1 MKRHFVI
8 FCLLIISL
16 KLQSQNLGT
25 ISGKIFSNETGL
37 ILEGATIQIE
47 NSNFFSITDENGYFQ
62 INNVPTSSYNITASF
77 VGYKSLTL
85 YNVIIKSVGNQS
97 LQFSLDQST
106 EILDEVVVIQSPFKT
121 SLETPLST
129 QTFSAI
135 EIETY
140 PGGNNDITRV
150 IQSLPGISPSVGG
163 FRNDIIIRGG
173 GPNETV
179 YYLDGIEI
187 PNINHFSTQGSSG
200 GPVGLINVSFIK
212 DVTLS
217 TSSFGAEYDN
227 ALSGVLSFEQKEANI
242 ERISG
247 NFRIGSSEAGLTFE
261 GPINIFNNK
270 ETSFIFSVRRSYL
283 QFIFKA
289 FGFSFLPDYWDYQM
303 KIKHKIDDYNYL
315 NFIGIGSIDELT
327 VNESNEFNFENESTI
342 EQIPIINQRSRTFG
356 LSWKRIFKNKS
367 GFFNLSISN
376 NMLENNFER
385 FQNNLSRVDPT
396 FINISNEEETKIRF
410 ISTKNLKKFKFSYGG
425 NFQLSDYINKYEYNY
440 YNIYY
445 NTKINFIKYGLFIK
459 GSGLFLDDKLGISLG
474 FRVDQDNFTLNNDF
488 FENFSP
494 RLALSFII
502 SEDNKWKLN
511 FSSGRYF
518 KIPTYTSLGFK
529 NLNNIFLN
537 KTSKYTMSDHIV
549 GGIEFNWSESS
560 RLTLEL
566 FNKKYTNYP
575 VSVLDGVSLAN
586 KGGDFEV
593 LGNEEILTI
602 GKGKSYG
609 LEFLYQQKLKNNFY
623 GILSYT
629 LFYSKFSGLDKVY
642 FPSVWDNRHILS
654 FTGGYKLKK
663 NWELSSKIRYTGKT
677 PYAPVDIFSSVKSY
691 PEIIF
696 DYSKLGNY
704 YLTEFTKLDI
714 RIDKRWNFKSTSMN
728 FYIDIEN
735 LLMNEIPIPPEYGL
749 ERDQNQN
756 IVNPRNLIEVISDNR
771 NSIIPSIGF
780 VFDF

>member
-1 MKRHFVI
+1 MSRQLVFV
-8 FCLLIISL
+8 LLLFNINVFA
-16 KLQSQNLGT
+16 QNQGDLFGRV
-25 ISGKIFSNETGL
+25 IDSETGFG
-37 ILEGATIQIE
+37 LEGAAIQIE
-47 NSNFFSITDENGYFQ
+47 NSDFYSVTDQNGYFQ
-62 INNVPTSSYNITASF
+62 IVDIPTSSYNITASF
-77 VGYKSLTL
+77 IGFKSLTKF
-85 YNVIIKSVGNQS
+85 NIIIKSAGNQS
-97 LQFSLDQST
+97 LEYILNPSY
-106 EILDEVVVIQSPFKT
+106 EILDEIVLKESPFKT

-129 QTFSAI
+129 QTFSAV

-179 YYLDGIEI
+179 YYIDGIEI

-227 ALSGVLSFEQKEANI
+227 ALSGVLSFEQKDANTDK
-242 ERISG
+242 ISG

-261 GPINIFNNK
+261 GPINISKNK

-303 KIKHKIDDYNYL
+303 KIKHKIDDFNYL
-315 NFIGIGSIDELT
+315 NFIGIGSVDKLT
-327 VNESNEFNFENESTI
+327 VNESDEFNFENESQI
-342 EQIPIINQRSRTFG
+342 EQIPIINQKSRTFG
-356 LSWKRIFKNKS
+356 VSWKRIYKNKS

-376 NMLENNFER
+376 NNLKNNFER
-385 FQNNLSRVDPT
+385 FQNNLSKTNPS
-396 FINISNEEETKIRF
+396 FSNLSNEEETKIRF
-410 ISTKNLKKFKFSYGG
+410 ISNYNTSNFKFSYGG
-425 NFQLSDYINKYEYNY
+425 NFQLSDYLNTTQYDY
-440 YNIYY
+440 YNINY
-445 NTKINFIKYGLFIK
+445 NSKIDFIKYGVFVK
-459 GSGLFLDDKLGISLG
+459 SSKTFFDDKLGMSFGVRL
-474 FRVDQDNFTLNNDF
+474 DQDNFTEENSF
-488 FENFSP
+488 FENISP
-494 RLALSFII
+494 RLALSIII
-502 SEDNKWKLN
+502 SENNKWKFNLA
-511 FSSGRYF
+511 SGRYF
-518 KIPTYTSLGFK
+518 KIPTYTTLGFK
-529 NLNNIFLN
+529 NLNDIFLN
-537 KTSKYTMSDHIV
+537 KNSKYTRSDHLV
-549 GGIEFNWSESS
+549 GGLEYNWTESS
-560 RLTLEL
+560 RLTFEA
-566 FNKKYTNYP
+566 FYKKYKNYP
-575 VSVLDGVSLAN
+575 VSKIDRVSLAN
-586 KGGDFEV
+586 KGADFEV

-629 LFYSKFSGLDKVY
+629 FFYSKFSGLNDRY
-642 FPSVWDNRHILS
+642 IPSVWDNRHILS

-663 NWELSSKIRYTGKT
+663 NWELSAKIRFTGKT
-677 PYAPVDIFSSVKSY
+677 PYPPVDLESSNQSY

-696 DYSKLGNY
+696 DYSQLGNY
-704 YLTEFTKLDI
+704 YLNDFTKLDL

-735 LLMNEIPIPPEYGL
+735 LLMDEIPVPPEYGL
-749 ERDQNQN
+749 QRDDNLN
-756 IVNPRNLIEVISDNR
+756 IVNPRNLIEIISDNR
-771 NSIIPSIGF
+771 SSLIPSIGF

>member
-425 NFQLSDYINKYEYNY
+425 NFQLSDYIKKYEYNY

>member
-303 KIKHKIDDYNYL
+303 KIKHKIDDFNYL

-537 KTSKYTMSDHIV
+537 KTSKYTISDHIV

-566 FNKKYTNYP
+566 FNKKYNNYP

>member
-303 KIKHKIDDYNYL
+303 KIKHKIDDFNYL

-566 FNKKYTNYP
+566 FNKKYNNYP

>member
-1 MKRHFVI
+1 MSRQLVFV
-8 FCLLIISL
+8 LLLFNINVFA
-16 KLQSQNLGT
+16 QNQGDL
-25 ISGKIFSNETGL
+25 SGRVIDGETGFG
-37 ILEGATIQIE
+37 LEGAAIQIE
-47 NSNFFSITDENGYFQ
+47 NSDFYSVTDQNGYFQ
-62 INNVPTSSYNITASF
+62 IVDIPTSSYNITASF
-77 VGYKSLTL
+77 IGFKSLTKF
-85 YNVIIKSVGNQS
+85 NIIIKSAGNQS
-97 LQFSLDQST
+97 LEYILNPSY
-106 EILDEVVVIQSPFKT
+106 EILDEIVLKESPFKT

-129 QTFSAI
+129 QTFSAV

-179 YYLDGIEI
+179 YYIDGIEI

-227 ALSGVLSFEQKEANI
+227 ALSGVLSFEQKDANTDK
-242 ERISG
+242 ISG

-261 GPINIFNNK
+261 GPINISKNK

-303 KIKHKIDDYNYL
+303 KIKHKIDDFNYL
-315 NFIGIGSIDELT
+315 NFIGIGSVDKLT
-327 VNESNEFNFENESTI
+327 VNESDEFNFENESQI
-342 EQIPIINQRSRTFG
+342 EQIPIINQKSRTFG
-356 LSWKRIFKNKS
+356 VSWKRIYKNKS

-376 NMLENNFER
+376 NNLKNNFER
-385 FQNNLSRVDPT
+385 FQNNLSKTNPS
-396 FINISNEEETKIRF
+396 FSNLSNEEETKIRF
-410 ISTKNLKKFKFSYGG
+410 ISNYNTSNFKFSYGG
-425 NFQLSDYINKYEYNY
+425 NFQLSDYLNTTQYDY
-440 YNIYY
+440 YNINY
-445 NTKINFIKYGLFIK
+445 NSKIDFIKYGVFVK
-459 GSGLFLDDKLGISLG
+459 SSKTFFDDKLGMSFG
-474 FRVDQDNFTLNNDF
+474 VRVDQDNFTEENNF
-488 FENFSP
+488 FENISP
-494 RLALSFII
+494 RIALSIII
-502 SEDNKWKLN
+502 SENNKWKFNLA
-511 FSSGRYF
+511 SGRYF
-518 KIPTYTSLGFK
+518 KIPTYTTLGFK
-529 NLNNIFLN
+529 NLNDIFLN
-537 KTSKYTMSDHIV
+537 KNSKYTRSDHLV
-549 GGIEFNWSESS
+549 GGLEYNWTESS
-560 RLTLEL
+560 RLTFEA
-566 FNKKYTNYP
+566 FYKKYKNYP
-575 VSVLDGVSLAN
+575 VSKIDRVSLAN
-586 KGGDFEV
+586 KGADFEV

-629 LFYSKFSGLDKVY
+629 FFYSKFSGLNDRY
-642 FPSVWDNRHILS
+642 IPSVWDNRHILS

-663 NWELSSKIRYTGKT
+663 NWELSAKIRFTGKT
-677 PYAPVDIFSSVKSY
+677 PYPPVDLESSNQSY

-696 DYSKLGNY
+696 DYSQLGNY
-704 YLTEFTKLDI
+704 YLNDFTKLDL

-735 LLMNEIPIPPEYGL
+735 LLMDEIPVPPEYGL
-749 ERDQNQN
+749 QRDDNLN
-756 IVNPRNLIEVISDNR
+756 IVNPRNLIEIISDNR
-771 NSIIPSIGF
+771 SSLIPSIGF

>member
-537 KTSKYTMSDHIV
+537 KTSKYTISDHIV

>member
-1 MKRHFVI
+1 MSRQLVFV
-8 FCLLIISL
+8 LLLFNINVFA
-16 KLQSQNLGT
+16 QNQGDLFGRV
-25 ISGKIFSNETGL
+25 IDSETGFG
-37 ILEGATIQIE
+37 LEGAAIQIE
-47 NSNFFSITDENGYFQ
+47 NSDFYSVTDQNGYFQ
-62 INNVPTSSYNITASF
+62 IVDIPTSSYNITASF
-77 VGYKSLTL
+77 IGFKSLTKF
-85 YNVIIKSVGNQS
+85 NIIIKSAGNQS
-97 LQFSLDQST
+97 LEYILNPSY
-106 EILDEVVVIQSPFKT
+106 EILDEIVLKESPFKT

-129 QTFSAI
+129 QTFSAV

-227 ALSGVLSFEQKEANI
+227 ALSGVLSFEQKDANTDK
-242 ERISG
+242 ISG

-261 GPINIFNNK
+261 GPINISKNK

-303 KIKHKIDDYNYL
+303 KIKHKIDDFNYL
-315 NFIGIGSIDELT
+315 NFIGIGSVDKLT
-327 VNESNEFNFENESTI
+327 VNESDEFNFENESQI
-342 EQIPIINQRSRTFG
+342 EQIPIINQKSRTFG
-356 LSWKRIFKNKS
+356 VSWKRIYKNKS

-376 NMLENNFER
+376 NNLKNNFER
-385 FQNNLSRVDPT
+385 FQNNLSKTNPS
-396 FINISNEEETKIRF
+396 FSNLSNEEETKIRF
-410 ISTKNLKKFKFSYGG
+410 ISNYNNSNFKFSYGG
-425 NFQLSDYINKYEYNY
+425 NFQLSDYLNTTQYDY
-440 YNIYY
+440 YNINY
-445 NTKINFIKYGLFIK
+445 NSKIDFIKYGVFVK
-459 GSGLFLDDKLGISLG
+459 SSKTFFDDKLGMSFGVRL
-474 FRVDQDNFTLNNDF
+474 DQDNFTEENSF
-488 FENFSP
+488 FENISP
-494 RLALSFII
+494 RLALSIII
-502 SEDNKWKLN
+502 SENNKWKFNLA
-511 FSSGRYF
+511 SGRYF
-518 KIPTYTSLGFK
+518 KIPTYTTLGFK
-529 NLNNIFLN
+529 NLNDIFLN
-537 KTSKYTMSDHIV
+537 KNSKYTRSDHLV
-549 GGIEFNWSESS
+549 GGLEYNWTESS
-560 RLTLEL
+560 RLTFEA
-566 FNKKYTNYP
+566 FYKKYKNYP
-575 VSVLDGVSLAN
+575 VSKIDRVSLAN
-586 KGGDFEV
+586 KGADFEV

-629 LFYSKFSGLDKVY
+629 FFYSKFSGLNDRY
-642 FPSVWDNRHILS
+642 IPSVWDNRHILS

-663 NWELSSKIRYTGKT
+663 NWELSAKIRFTGKT
-677 PYAPVDIFSSVKSY
+677 PYPPVDLESSNQSY

-696 DYSKLGNY
+696 DYSQLGNY
-704 YLTEFTKLDI
+704 YLNDFTKLDL

-735 LLMNEIPIPPEYGL
+735 LLMDEIPVPPEYGL
-749 ERDQNQN
+749 QRDDNLN
-756 IVNPRNLIEVISDNR
+756 IVNPRNLIEIISDNR
-771 NSIIPSIGF
+771 SSLIPSIGF

>member
-106 EILDEVVVIQSPFKT
+106 EILDEVVVVQSPFKT

-303 KIKHKIDDYNYL
+303 KIKHKIDDFNYL

-537 KTSKYTMSDHIV
+537 KTSKYTISDHIV

-566 FNKKYTNYP
+566 FNKKYNNYP

-654 FTGGYKLKK
+654 FTGGYKLRK